1 MGKLGVEGDVP
12 MKPLAMMTVTPADLM
27 IADLRAELKDT
38 LNIVHFFCVEL
49 PLSSEHPFSFKTEK
63 FIYMLRISI

>member
-12 MKPLAMMTVTPADLM
+12 MKPLAMMTATPADLM

-38 LNIVHFFCVEL
+38 LNIVHFFL
-49 PLSSEHPFSFKTEK
+49 WLGP
-63 FIYMLRISI
+63 